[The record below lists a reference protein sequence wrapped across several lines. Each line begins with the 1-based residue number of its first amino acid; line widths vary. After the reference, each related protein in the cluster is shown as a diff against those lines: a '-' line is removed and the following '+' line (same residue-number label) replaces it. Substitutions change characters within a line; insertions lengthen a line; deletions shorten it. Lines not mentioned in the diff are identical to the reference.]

1 MTRLACCL
9 LTTAF
14 LFPTSAFTQDQPGG
28 LHTVVCLKL
37 QAGKA
42 LEFRE
47 FTAYDTRRVMQAG
60 ADAGDF
66 SAWYLLRSVFPVGAE
81 ARCDYLSVVIHKGTP
96 PDPLVT
102 ERLEAAIKKSGIAMT
117 ALEYLA
123 KRSSLT
129 TLVSSELWRTAIQ
142 IAAPEKGDYLYINSM
157 KVHNMNDW
165 MDMERRVWK
174 PMAES
179 WVKEGIMRSWM
190 VSRPVLPAGTD
201 MKYQA
206 VTLDVYSSWESA
218 LKSRSVSDTFKKI
231 HPTRNQETTFEA
243 INKSRDLAL
252 RELLYVQD
260 KVVAAGAPTISQN

>member
-14 LFPTSAFTQDQPGG
+14 LIPTSAFTQDQPGG

-37 QAGKA
+37 QAGKQ

-47 FTAYDTRRVMQAG
+47 FTANDTRKVMQASV
-60 ADAGDF
+60 DAGDF
-66 SAWYLLRSVFPVGAE
+66 SAWYLFRSVYPLGLE
-81 ARCDYLSVVIHKGTP
+81 ARCDYYSVTVHKGTP
-96 PDPLVT
+96 PDPSVST
-102 ERLEAAIKKSGIAMT
+102 RLDAAIRKSGVSMT
-117 ALEYLA
+117 LSEYLA

-129 TLVSSELWRTAIQ
+129 TLVSSEIWRTAIQ
-142 IAAPEKGDYLYINSM
+142 IAAPEKGDYLYVNSM

-179 WVKEGIMRSWM
+179 WVKDGIMRAWM
-190 VSRPVLPAGTD
+190 VNRPVLPAGTD
-201 MKYQA
+201 LKYQA